1 MAGAGIKKFVAGDTL
16 TAADTNTYLMDQT
29 VQVYDASANRDAAFG
44 GTGEPTLAEGMV
56 AFLKDS
62 NILTIYNGSAW
73 VEVLDI
79 DSTDTSKLE
88 LAKDSGDAYVQ
99 ITSAHDTEATTSQ
112 VIFRKADGSNASP
125 ALVDDNAVLGTIK
138 FQGYDG
144 NSYANGA
151 VIQAL
156 VDGTPADG
164 DMPTELIFQVT
175 PDGGSETPVTALTI
189 KPTGE
194 SRFTADNDITDFTAD
209 NHGVIGLYNSDGAVD
224 DFTCLDFIG
233 NGAQVAAR
241 IGMKYASGGSQLV
254 FGTTDAYADGVN
266 NESVLITAKGYLQV
280 GDGST
285 AYSLDANMDGP
296 IRFNWAGY
304 TGAVIGNTTGMFFG
318 HNSSSRVTSLVTD
331 ETERLRIGGSGK
343 VAIRDDATPT
353 VIGARL
359 VTLRSQTSGMIP
371 LLAWAEQDVGSLT
384 AIASIFMIGDT
395 GDSTNPDTGDYWA
408 LFRRGNGSTIGSIK
422 GTGSASVNFAT
433 TSDQT
438 MKNDLGDAGDVS
450 SIIDAL
456 KIHKYTWK
464 DADAKVG
471 EQIGVFAQEVLD
483 VTGMP
488 YGIASPA
495 ETRNEVVE
503 TTIDKDGNEVETK
516 DDVYYPASIDYGK
529 LVPLLVQEIKSLRVR
544 VAALEA

>member
-1 MAGAGIKKFVAGDTL
+1 MTQINWQYQVNNRAGGYIVTSTDWNDFAGNFRSMI
-16 TAADTNTYLMDQT
+16 DQT
-29 VQVYDASANRDAAFG
+29 TGSGTTDNVALPIGIDLVNHKVFISDPTSTVACTPEAANNTASAQLQVSANSQDATFAI
-44 GTGEPTLAEGMV
+44 
-56 AFLKDS
+56 S
-62 NILTIYNGSAW
+62 
-73 VEVLDI
+73 
-79 DSTDTSKLE
+79 
-88 LAKDSGDAYVQ
+88 
-99 ITSAHDTEATTSQ
+99 SAHDTEATSP
-112 VIFRKADGSNASP
+112 VVLLRKADGSQASP
-125 ALVDDNAVLGTIK
+125 ALVDDNASLGKIV

-144 NSYANGA
+144 NSFANGA
-151 VIQAL
+151 IIQAL
-156 VDGTPADG
+156 TDGTPADG

-233 NGAQVAAR
+233 NGTQAAAR
-241 IGMKYASGGSQLV
+241 IGMKYTSGGSQLV
-254 FGTTDAYADGVN
+254 FGTTSDYAVGVN
-266 NESVLITAKGYLQV
+266 NESVLITSAGYLQV
-280 GDGST
+280 GDST
-285 AYSLDANMDGP
+285 DYTLDANMNGP
-296 IRFNWAGY
+296 LRFNWNGY
-304 TGAVIGNTTGMFFG
+304 SGGIIGNATAMYIG
-318 HNSSSRVTSLVTD
+318 HNSSNRSMSLVTD
-331 ETERLRIGGSGK
+331 ETERFRIGGSGK
-343 VAIRDDATPT
+343 ACLRDDSTPT

-359 VTLRSQTSGMIP
+359 LTLRSQTSGMIP
-371 LLAWAEQDVGSLT
+371 LLAWAEQDVGAAN

-408 LFRRGNGSTIGSIK
+408 LFRRGNGSTIGSIR
-422 GTGSASVNFAT
+422 GTGSASVNFST

-483 VTGMP
+483 VTGIP

-516 DDVYYPASIDYGK
+516 GNVYYPASIDYGK
-529 LVPLLVQEIKSLRVR
+529 LVPLLVQEIKSLRAR
-544 VAALEA
+544 VAALES